1 MKKRQQ
7 IFLLGFIVALIAILA
22 LVVFACNLPGG
33 GGGGSTNE
41 PTNKISESDQKAV
54 ATQTVAA
61 GNMLAQSEGE
71 SVNSQPSFAGAGVGV
86 DVGVEVGV
94 DTNVEVGVDA
104 SVQTDLSGTDAET
117 RQQRNEVT
125 ERVRRHLRTAEMFA
139 SENVPRVV
147 QEVSDREGY
156 ETKVTVSIKDINGV
170 ESSYVLYLNFT
181 KKDQITKEQVT
192 EFDDPDEVDDDDDD
206 DVDEAQ
212 TEASETVEVITGLLV
227 LGSGED
233 AKEYEVV
240 MRKTVEVKDGES
252 ETEIDI
258 IAKIDDNNYIKIEQ
272 EIEVEGTEKEEEFK
286 FTLVENAKVKQ
297 RYSMK
302 FEKDTSGELECEI
315 KVYGHDLSEAQIFKF
330 KREVDS
336 ESGNGQG
343 QGAKNQY
350 KLKVEY
356 EDKGNNGFKVNFD
369 IKYEQDSQNNKSR
382 YRFRFEGE
390 GSADVCVPRWEGFGD
405 ASSEDY
411 FDFWKNFDPTASYDA
426 DNTTE
431 NNEGQVTEEDPTT
444 ENPVVEDPAAEEPA
458 AEDPTA
464 EEPAAED
471 PTAGETPQG

>member
-22 LVVFACNLPGG
+22 LVVFACNLPGGG

-71 SVNSQPSFAGAGVGV
+71 SVNSQPSFAG
-86 DVGVEVGV
+86 
-94 DTNVEVGVDA
+94 
-104 SVQTDLSGTDAET
+104 TDLSGTDAET

-181 KKDQITKEQVT
+181 KKDQITQEQVT

-206 DVDEAQ
+206 DDDDVDEAQ
-212 TEASETVEVITGLLV
+212 TETSETVEVITGLLV

-286 FTLVENAKVKQ
+286 FTLVEKGQVKQ

-343 QGAKNQY
+343 QGAKKQY

-356 EDKGNNGFKVNFD
+356 EDKGNNGTVKFD

-426 DNTTE
+426 DKTTD
-431 NNEGQVTEEDPTT
+431 NNE
-444 ENPVVEDPAAEEPA
+444 
-458 AEDPTA
+458 
-464 EEPAAED
+464 
-471 PTAGETPQG
+471 

>member
-1 MKKRQQ
+1 MKNKQQ

-22 LVVFACNLPGG
+22 LVVVACNLPGG
-33 GGGGSTNE
+33 GGGDSTNE

-71 SVNSQPSFAGAGVGV
+71 SVNSQPSFAGLGI
-86 DVGVEVGV
+86 DV
-94 DTNVEVGVDA
+94 
-104 SVQTDLSGTDAET
+104 SVQVDLSGTDAEA
-117 RQQRNEVT
+117 RKQRNKVAEK
-125 ERVRRHLRTAEMFA
+125 VRKHLRTAEMFA

-181 KKDQITKEQVT
+181 KKDQITQEQVT

-206 DVDEAQ
+206 DDADEAQ
-212 TEASETVEVITGLLV
+212 TETSETVEVITGLLV

-330 KREVDS
+330 KKEVDS

-343 QGAKNQY
+343 QGAKKQY

-369 IKYEQDSQNNKSR
+369 IKYEQDTKNNKSR
-382 YRFRFEGE
+382 YRFRFGGE
-390 GSADVCVPRWEGFGD
+390 GSADVCVPRWEGFGNT
-405 ASSEDY
+405 ATEDY
-411 FDFWKNFDPTASYDA
+411 FNFWKNFDPTASYDV

-444 ENPVVEDPAAEEPA
+444 ENPA
-458 AEDPTA
+458 AEDPA
-464 EEPAAED
+464 
-471 PTAGETPQG
+471 AGETPQG